1 MISFT
6 DEMREAFATAL
17 TDSAPV
23 IVAYADDDGQP
34 HISFRGSAQVYSDDQ
49 LAIWVRNPEGGILAA
64 VPHNPKVALQ
74 YQNLAKR
81 IGWQFHGRARID
93 DDPAVRTSVY
103 DNSHEFERGLD
114 PERKGKAII
123 VDVDRVF
130 ARGEL
135 LMDRASP

>member
-6 DEMREAFATAL
+6 HEMRQALVTAL
-17 TDSAPV
+17 TDAAPV

-34 HISFRGSAQVYSDDQ
+34 HISFRGSAQVYSGDQ
-49 LAIWVRNPEGGILAA
+49 LAIWVRNPEGGIIAA
-64 VPHNPKVALQ
+64 VGHNPKVALQ

-81 IGWQFHGRARID
+81 IGWQFHGRARVD
-93 DDPAVRTSVY
+93 DDPAVRITVY
-103 DNSHEFERGLD
+103 ENSHEFERGLD
-114 PERKGKAII
+114 PEQKGKAII
-123 VDVDRVF
+123 IDVDRVF